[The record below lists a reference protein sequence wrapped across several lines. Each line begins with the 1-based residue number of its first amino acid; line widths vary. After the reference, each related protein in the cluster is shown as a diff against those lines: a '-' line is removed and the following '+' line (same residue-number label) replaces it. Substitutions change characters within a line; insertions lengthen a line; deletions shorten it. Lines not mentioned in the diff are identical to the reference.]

1 MHVLE
6 ASYSIGDEPIS
17 RANLDT
23 EPSHLVW
30 YAFSNETLV
39 MSVPTK
45 VELYQN
51 KTGSVHI
58 GLWIHTGGG
67 FGFVI
72 LISIILTSRVNHYFQ
87 NNDIGVRQ
95 GDLLSLLLS
104 TLHVDGYSFVKTT
117 ETTNA
122 TALLTSSILYT

>member
-1 MHVLE
+1 MHVSE

-30 YAFSNETLV
+30 YAFSTDTVV

-58 GLWIHTGGG
+58 GLWIYNGAGV
-67 FGFVI
+67 GFVI
-72 LISIILTSRVNHYFQ
+72 LISIILTSHVNHYFQ
-87 NNDIGVRQ
+87 NYDVGVRQ

-117 ETTNA
+117 EATNA
-122 TALLTSSILYT
+122 TALLTSNVLYT